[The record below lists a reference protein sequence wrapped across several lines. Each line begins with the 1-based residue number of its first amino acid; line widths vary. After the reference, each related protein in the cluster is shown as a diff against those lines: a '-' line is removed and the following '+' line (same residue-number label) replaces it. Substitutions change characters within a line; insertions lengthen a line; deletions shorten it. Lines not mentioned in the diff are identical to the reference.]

1 MSTIRFGTDGWRAVI
16 GDGYTSEN
24 LTRVARGTAAWLLAQ
39 SDAPSVVIGH
49 DTRFRGPDFTRL
61 VARVLGT
68 LGVRVQIAEGYVTT
82 PAVSWAAQDGG
93 HTAGIVITASHN
105 PPEYNGFKIK
115 ASFGGPATPEMI
127 EAVEGEIAGLK
138 GRFKAKPYD
147 ELVASG
153 LVSTFDLRA
162 AYTDLLRQ
170 RLDLDAIKESG
181 VRVAYDAMY
190 GAGQGIVT
198 DLLGTARVVE
208 LHHDENPGMHGR
220 APEPIERN
228 LAELVEAVPAGDCAM
243 GMATDG
249 DADRIGL
256 VDEEGTFVDSHKILA
271 LLTKYLYQEKDMSGA
286 VVKTFS
292 TTDMLDRIGEAY
304 RLSVET
310 TPIGFKY
317 IAPKMVEGDVL
328 VGGEESGGIA
338 VKGHV
343 PERDGLYIG
352 LTVLE
357 MIVKRERTLSGLVRE
372 LMDEF
377 GPHYQ
382 SRDDLHTTTERK
394 EEVLAHLRDEGLT
407 EIDGEAVQETETLDG
422 FKFRLEEGWLMF
434 RPSGTEPVLRI
445 YSEAPTQER
454 ADALVASGVALV
466 ESGTNGQG

>member
-1 MSTIRFGTDGWRAVI
+1 MSQIRFGTDGWRAVI
-16 GDGYTSEN
+16 ADGYAADN
-24 LTRVARGTAAWLLAQ
+24 LTRVARGTAAWLHTQ

-49 DTRFRGPDFTRL
+49 DTRFRGAGFTRL
-61 VARVLGT
+61 VARVLAT
-68 LGVRVQIAEGYVTT
+68 RGVRVRIADSYVTT
-82 PAVSWAAQDGG
+82 PAVSWATLDGG

-115 ASFGGPATPEMI
+115 ASFGGPATPDMI
-127 EAVEGEIAGLK
+127 AAVEAEIGSLK
-138 GRFKAKPYD
+138 GSFKLKAYD
-147 ELVASG
+147 ELASG
-153 LVSTFDLRA
+153 GMIDTFDLRA

-170 RLDLDAIKESG
+170 RLDLEAIKEAG
-181 VRVAYDAMY
+181 VHVVYDAMY

-198 DLLGTARVVE
+198 DLLGPSRVVE
-208 LHHDENPGMHGR
+208 LHHDENPGMHGQ

-228 LAELVEAVPAGDCAM
+228 LAGLMETVPGENCAM

-271 LLTKYLYQEKDMSGA
+271 LLTKYLHQEKDLSGS

-304 RLSVET
+304 RLNVET
-310 TPIGFKY
+310 TPIGFKH
-317 IAPKMVEGDVL
+317 IAPKMVDGDVL

-372 LMDEF
+372 LMEEF

-382 SRDDLHTTTERK
+382 SRSDLHTTPQRK
-394 EEVLAHLRDEGLT
+394 EEVLAQLRDEGLRA
-407 EIDGEAVQETETLDG
+407 IDGAEVTQKETLDG
-422 FKFRLEEGWLMF
+422 FKFRVDGGWLMF
-434 RPSGTEPVLRI
+434 RLSGTEPVLRI
-445 YSEAPTQER
+445 YSEAQTQER
-454 ADALVASGVALV
+454 AHELVAAGVALV
-466 ESGTNGQG
+466 ENGAA